1 MGISKCNL
9 PTSIKLS
16 MQHSDGVPV
25 PSILFTAEKIL
36 QTLVDDDFSETRSEK
51 QF

>member
-1 MGISKCNL
+1 
-9 PTSIKLS
+9 
-16 MQHSDGVPV
+16 MQHSNGVPV